1 MKKTIKILFI
11 LSFMAV
17 CSGSSVIKS
26 LFVPGWG
33 EMNEYNILAK
43 KNDINSLEY
52 IKNRSNNLLISEGI
66 IWLGLLF
73 SNDFSKSYKNDYENY
88 GALYAGV
95 NWSSQSD
102 LFAAHVGNYNSTSEY
117 NDLIRMLSGSS
128 EDAYDIEN
136 PNNLWDWK
144 NDFSLRKQYDSIRN
158 KSEQLDELKTLMI
171 AALAINRIASVFD
184 VMAISR
190 KHGGSF
196 SFDTYEKAE
205 EAGFKLNYNF

>member
-1 MKKTIKILFI
+1 MDLKSTEFK
-11 LSFMAV
+11 
-17 CSGSSVIKS
+17 VIV
-26 LFVPGWG
+26 F
-33 EMNEYNILAK
+33 
-43 KNDINSLEY
+43 
-52 IKNRSNNLLISEGI
+52 NN
-66 IWLGLLF
+66 F
-73 SNDFSKSYKNDYENY
+73 SDSYRNDYQNY
-88 GALYAGV
+88 GILYAGV
-95 NWSSQSD
+95 DWSEKSD

-117 NDLIRMLSGSS
+117 NELTRMLSGSS
-128 EDAYDIEN
+128 EDAYDIDN

-144 NDFSLRKQYDSIRN
+144 NDSSLRRQYDSMRN

-196 SFDTYEKAE
+196 SFDTYEESE